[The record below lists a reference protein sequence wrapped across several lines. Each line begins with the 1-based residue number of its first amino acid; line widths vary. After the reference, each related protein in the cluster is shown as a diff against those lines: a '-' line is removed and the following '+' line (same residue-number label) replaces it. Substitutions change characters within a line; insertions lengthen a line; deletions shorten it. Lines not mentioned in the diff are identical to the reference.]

1 MIIIKYIC
9 FIFLCL
15 DSLNYFLENMSNDHI
30 HQSSYFLGLILGV
43 IGRLY
48 ALYGTYNYWLH
59 M

>member
-1 MIIIKYIC
+1 MILIKWIC
-9 FIFLCL
+9 FIFLCS
-15 DSLNYFLENMSNDHI
+15 DSLSYFFQAIADERINKN
-30 HQSSYFLGLILGV
+30 SYFLGFVLGV